1 MPFNYAKIEGRSAG
15 HSQDDLEQTQIHA
28 EYGRS
33 TMWSKIHNLLTF
45 LRWPTTFFLLF
56 VILICQLSIWH
67 MQPVSSQ
74 IGGEL
79 NGLVPHCKLLGRDP
93 RSTRIS
99 VDLGPLT
106 SRSLE
111 GAETLPLRR
120 TIQLRPPDN
129 GVDKRD
135 QEELDGPH
143 AS

>member
-1 MPFNYAKIEGRSAG
+1 MPFNYAKIEGRSAE
-15 HSQDDLEQTQIHA
+15 HSQEDLDQTQIHT
-28 EYGRS
+28 ERGRS
-33 TMWSKIHNLLTF
+33 TMWSKIYNLLTF

-99 VDLGPLT
+99 VDLGALT

-120 TIQLRPPDN
+120 TIQLRPSDN

>member
-1 MPFNYAKIEGRSAG
+1 MPFNYAKIEGRSAE
-15 HSQDDLEQTQIHA
+15 HSQEDLGQTQIHT
-28 EYGRS
+28 ERGRS
-33 TMWSKIHNLLTF
+33 TIWSKIYNLLTF

-120 TIQLRPPDN
+120 TIQLRPSDN